1 MPTTITFNISQD
13 GTVTETVQGVKGQV
27 CESLTKTIEE
37 KLGQV
42 ESRVH
47 TGDYYAKSQNY
58 ETVEEFTHDSECA

>member
-13 GTVTETVQGVKGQV
+13 GTVTETVEGVKGQV

-47 TGDYYAKSQNY
+47 TGDYYTKSQNY
-58 ETVEEFTHDSECA
+58 VQEFTHDSECA